1 MAELQ
6 PFQSNDESEY
16 MKLVKQEELLDSLLA
31 TPDNSENGAHDRDW
45 LAIATQ
51 LEKQLAEESGSIDKE
66 TMIRILS
73 KSISAVIKLQINDAI
88 RNDLNLEQI
97 ARHRIDDYHYSQ
109 TIIND
114 MPALLKSKFAKEA
127 ANKRHILTYKQR
139 DAVVTYWLEYIYPE
153 DPKLSNEKAGEW
165 LHDTFD
171 KLSVRKLAKY
181 VGYAKRELKKLPPAA

>member
-73 KSISAVIKLQINDAI
+73 KSISAIIKLQINDAI
-88 RNDLNLEQI
+88 TNDLNLEQI
-97 ARHRIDDYHYSQ
+97 AKHRIDDYHYSQ
-109 TIIND
+109 TIIDGLPKKIKSEIARKAAQIRADKFNAKKDEIINYWRANIRFDISND
-114 MPALLKSKFAKEA
+114 YAAELLQKEFP
-127 ANKRHILTYKQR
+127 HLVQR
-139 DAVVTYWLEYIYPE
+139 T
-153 DPKLSNEKAGEW
+153 LSNYVAE
-165 LHDTFD
+165 
-171 KLSVRKLAKY
+171 AKNI
-181 VGYAKRELKKLPPAA
+181 PPAGTL